1 LQNSEICYVT
11 CNLFIEIPDLGNV
24 WKFWL
29 KIIIKLQTTDEELQ
43 LAPIPTEASMLDQIM
58 LDQRPG
64 PDDTA

>member
-1 LQNSEICYVT
+1 MRSY
-11 CNLFIEIPDLGNV
+11 
-24 WKFWL
+24 K
-29 KIIIKLQTTDEELQ
+29 